1 MGLDQSDTGN
11 APPAGLAAWR
21 LPMVIAG
28 IAVLAAVAGDHGRDI
43 LAWSRPEIGAG
54 ELWRLVT
61 GHVVHLGV
69 DHLLLNLAGLAL
81 TWYLVADCL
90 TEPQWIF
97 VIAADL
103 VAIDLGF
110 WVFDPQLAW
119 YVGLSGLLHG
129 MLVAGTV
136 AGLRT
141 GRPELLVLA
150 GLVAAKVLYEQ
161 WLGPLP
167 GSEATAGG
175 TVIVNA
181 HAFGAAG
188 GLAAAVLI
196 LIRVRARAS
205 I

>member
-1 MGLDQSDTGN
+1 MGLDQSDRDNT
-11 APPAGLAAWR
+11 PPVRAAAWR
-21 LPMVIAG
+21 LPIVIAA
-28 IAVLAAVAGDHGRDI
+28 IALLAAAAGEPGRDI
-43 LAWSRPEIGAG
+43 LAWSRPDIGAG
-54 ELWRLVT
+54 ELWRLAT
-61 GHVVHLGV
+61 GHLVHLGFE
-69 DHLLLNLAGLAL
+69 HLLLNLAGLAL

-97 VIAADL
+97 VVGTDL

-110 WVFDPQLAW
+110 WLFDPQLAW

-136 AGLRT
+136 AGWRR
-141 GRPELLVLA
+141 GRPELRVLA
-150 GLVAAKVLYEQ
+150 ALVAAKILYEQ

-175 TVIVNA
+175 TVIVDA
-181 HAFGAAG
+181 HAYGAAG
-188 GLAAAVLI
+188 GLVAAVLI

>member
-1 MGLDQSDTGN
+1 MGLDHSDRDDAT
-11 APPAGLAAWR
+11 PARLLAWR
-21 LPMVIAG
+21 LPIVIAA
-28 IAVLAAVAGDHGRDI
+28 IALLVAAIGDPGREV

-61 GHVVHLGV
+61 GHLVHLGFE
-69 DHLLLNLAGLAL
+69 HLLMNLAGLAL
-81 TWYLVADCL
+81 TWYLVADYL
-90 TEPQWIF
+90 TEPQWLF
-97 VIAADL
+97 VVGADL

-129 MLVAGTV
+129 LLVAGTV
-136 AGLRT
+136 AGWRR
-141 GRPELLVLA
+141 GRPELRVLA
-150 GLVAAKVLYEQ
+150 VLVVAKIVYEQ

-175 TVIVNA
+175 AVIVDA
-181 HAFGAAG
+181 HAYGAAG